1 MKPETLVMLTLIAA
15 ILQVVIQFLGVVKA
29 FIEWLSVK
37 EKAKGSDRSRRS
49 KPKRKNQDS
58 HPAP

>member
-1 MKPETLVMLTLIAA
+1 MKPETLVLLTLIAA
-15 ILQVVIQFLGVVKA
+15 ILQVVIQFLGVAKA

-49 KPKRKNQDS
+49 KPQKKKPR
-58 HPAP
+58 

>member
-49 KPKRKNQDS
+49 KPKRKK
-58 HPAP
+58 PR